1 MLFTIHSLAAI
12 AATVILPRLASAAP
26 ALVRNNSACRALP
39 GDADWPQE
47 EEWETLNRTVGGRLI
62 RGVPLAEPSC
72 YSTNVSATSD
82 ACGTVQREWE
92 SMAPLYAWL
101 LLYLYMKTN

>member
-26 ALVRNNSACRALP
+26 ALVRKDGSCRALP

-62 RGVPLAEPSC
+62 RGVPLAEASC
-72 YSTNVSATSD
+72 YSTNVSAKSEV
-82 ACGTVQREWE
+82 CVTVQGEWE
-92 SMAPLYAWL
+92 NLAPLYAWL
-101 LLYLYMKTN
+101 LLHLFMKTN